1 MTSGTVTK
9 SGTSY
14 TIKTNGMLN
23 IAGTSKALSLT
34 TTATLNSDQSISVK
48 GSTKFDMSSYGV
60 TPPTVMMGTI
70 KTGDAITIEYNGKLT
85 K

>member
-1 MTSGTVTK
+1 
-9 SGTSY
+9 
-14 TIKTNGMLN
+14 MLN